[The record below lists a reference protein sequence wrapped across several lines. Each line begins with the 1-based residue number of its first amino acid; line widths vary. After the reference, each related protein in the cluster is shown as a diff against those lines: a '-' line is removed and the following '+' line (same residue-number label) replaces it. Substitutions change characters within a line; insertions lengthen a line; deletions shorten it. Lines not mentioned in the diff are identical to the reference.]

1 MALSG
6 WTWKGISV
14 PLIYLPEDRYL
25 DPDNRDVALRLYH
38 HVRDLPLICPHGH
51 VDPLLFADP
60 DYRFGSPSELF
71 ITPDHY
77 VFRMLRSQGIA
88 LEDLGI
94 PRVDGGPVE
103 TDTRVIWQ
111 RFADHYHLFRGTPT
125 GSWLDYSFHFVF
137 GVNEKLT
144 GASAQAIHDQIA
156 ACLQRP
162 EFRPRA
168 LYEQFN
174 VEVLT
179 TTDAATDPLLQHLT
193 IRESGWSGRI
203 LPTFRPDTVVNLDT
217 PGWRSHVEELAEQSG
232 IDITSYDR
240 YLQAL
245 EQRRLFFRET
255 GATASDHAAL
265 TAYTES
271 LGQREAESLFQRALR
286 GEASAEDA
294 RRFTGHMLIEM
305 ARMSVEDG
313 LVMQLHVGSLRNHDP
328 ALHANFGTDKG
339 ADIPVASE
347 WTRNLR
353 PLLTR
358 FGSHPRFSLIL
369 FTLDESGYGR
379 EMAPLAGYYPAV
391 KLGPPWWFFDSV
403 NGMARFFDLVM
414 ETAGIYN
421 TVGFND
427 DTRAFMSI
435 PARHDV
441 WRRTAVNWIAGLH
454 RRGFIDMQDAEDMA
468 QELAVGLARRA
479 YRFAS

>member
-1 MALSG
+1 MP
-6 WTWKGISV
+6 
-14 PLIYLPEDRYL
+14 PLYLPEDRYL
-25 DPDNRDVALRLYH
+25 DPANRDVALRLYH
-38 HVRDLPLICPHGH
+38 QVRDLPLICPHGH

-88 LEDLGI
+88 LEELGI

-103 TDTRVIWQ
+103 SDPRVIWQ

-125 GSWLDYSFHFVF
+125 GGWLDYSFHFVF
-137 GVNEKLT
+137 GVEEKLT
-144 GASAQAIHDQIA
+144 GASAQAIYDQIA
-156 ACLQRP
+156 ACLGRP

-179 TTDAATDPLLQHLT
+179 TTDAATDPLLQHEA
-193 IRESGWSGRI
+193 IRRSGWSGRI

-217 PGWRSHVEELAEQSG
+217 PGWRGHVGHLAEQSG

-245 EQRRLFFRET
+245 EQRRGFFGQM
-255 GATASDHAAL
+255 GATATDHAAL
-265 TAYTES
+265 TAYTEP
-271 LGQREAESLFQRALR
+271 LGQREAESLFQSALR
-286 GEASAEDA
+286 GEASAGDA

-328 ALHANFGTDKG
+328 ALQAGFGTDKG

-353 PLLTR
+353 PLLTS

-403 NGMARFFDLVM
+403 NGMARYFDLVM

-427 DTRAFMSI
+427 DTRAFTSI

-454 RRGFIDMQDAEDMA
+454 KRGFIDMQDAEDMA
-468 QELAVGLARRA
+468 QEMAVGLARRA
-479 YRFAS
+479 YRFAT

>member
-1 MALSG
+1 MPP
-6 WTWKGISV
+6 IF
-14 PLIYLPEDRYL
+14 LPEDRYL
-25 DPDNRDVALRLYH
+25 EPANRDVALRLYH
-38 HVRDLPLICPHGH
+38 QVRDLPLICPHGH

-60 DYRFGSPSELF
+60 DYRFGSPGELF

-77 VFRMLRSQGIA
+77 VFRMLHSQGIA
-88 LEDLGI
+88 LESLGI
-94 PRVDGGPVE
+94 PRVDGGAVE
-103 TDTRVIWQ
+103 TDERKIWQ
-111 RFADHYHLFRGTPT
+111 LFADHYHLFRGTPT

-137 GVNEKLT
+137 GVEEKLT
-144 GASAQAIHDQIA
+144 SSSARAIHDQIA
-156 ACLQRP
+156 ACLQQP

-168 LYEQFN
+168 LFERFN

-179 TTDAATDPLLQHLT
+179 TTDAATDPLQQHMA
-193 IRESGWSGRI
+193 IRESGWQGRI

-217 PGWRSHVEELAEQSG
+217 PDWRAHVDQLGEQSG
-232 IDITSYDR
+232 IDIVSYR
-240 YLQAL
+240 QYVRAL
-245 EQRRLFFRET
+245 EQRRRFFREM
-255 GATASDHAAL
+255 GATATDHAAL
-265 TAYTES
+265 TAYTETM
-271 LGQREAESLFQRALR
+271 GQREAESLFDRALR
-286 GEASAEDA
+286 GNASAEDA
-294 RRFTGHMLIEM
+294 RRFTGHMLVEM

-328 ALHANFGTDKG
+328 DLHARFGRDMG
-339 ADIPVASE
+339 ADIPIASE

-353 PLLTR
+353 PLLTKY
-358 FGSHPRFSLIL
+358 GSHPRFSLIL

-403 NGMARFFDLVM
+403 NGIARFFDLVM

-427 DTRAFMSI
+427 DTRAFTSI

-468 QELAVGLARRA
+468 QEMAVGLARRG
-479 YRFAS
+479 YRFDS

>member
-1 MALSG
+1 MPP
-6 WTWKGISV
+6 IF
-14 PLIYLPEDRYL
+14 LPEDRYL
-25 DPDNRDVALRLYH
+25 DPAHRDLALRLYH
-38 HVRDLPLICPHGH
+38 QVKDLPLVCPHGH
-51 VDPLLFADP
+51 VDPALFADA
-60 DYRFGSPSELF
+60 DYRFGSPAELF
-71 ITPDHY
+71 IIPDHY

-88 LEDLGI
+88 LEALGI

-103 TDTRVIWQ
+103 QDPRVIWQ
-111 RFADHYHLFRGTPT
+111 LFADNYHLFRGTPT
-125 GSWLDYSFHFVF
+125 GSWIDYSLHFVF
-137 GVNEKLT
+137 GVQEKLT
-144 GASAQAIHDQIA
+144 RASAMAIYDHVAD
-156 ACLQRP
+156 CLRRP

-168 LYEQFN
+168 LYERFN

-179 TTDAATDPLLQHLT
+179 TTDAATDPLLQHQA
-193 IRESGWSGRI
+193 IRASGWRGRI
-203 LPTFRPDTVVNLDT
+203 LPTFRPDTVINLDT
-217 PGWRSHVEELAEQSG
+217 PGWRDHVDLLGERSG
-232 IDITSYDR
+232 IDVTSYPR
-240 YLQAL
+240 YIQAL
-245 EQRRLFFRET
+245 EERRRFFRET
-255 GATASDHAAL
+255 GATATDHAAL
-265 TAYTES
+265 TAYTNE
-271 LGQREAESLFQRALR
+271 LGQRELESLFERALR
-286 GEASAEDA
+286 GAATAEDA

-328 ALHANFGTDKG
+328 ALEAGFGRDKG

-358 FGSHPRFSLIL
+358 FGSHPRYSLIL

-403 NGMARFFDLVM
+403 NGMARFLDLVM
-414 ETAGIYN
+414 ETAGLYN

-427 DTRAFMSI
+427 DTRAFTSI

-454 RRGFIDMQDAEDMA
+454 KRGFIDMQDAEDMT
-468 QELAVGLARRA
+468 QEMAVGLARRA
-479 YRFAS
+479 YRFDS

>member
-1 MALSG
+1 MPPLS
-6 WTWKGISV
+6 
-14 PLIYLPEDRYL
+14 LPEDRYF
-25 DPDNRDVALRLYH
+25 DPANREVALRLYH
-38 HVRDLPLICPHGH
+38 QVKDLPLICPHGH

-88 LEDLGI
+88 LEELGI

-103 TDTRVIWQ
+103 TDQRKIWQ
-111 RFADHYHLFRGTPT
+111 LFADHYHLFRGTPT

-137 GVNEKLT
+137 GVEEKLT
-144 GASAQAIHDQIA
+144 GASAQAIYDQIA
-156 ACLQRP
+156 DCLQRP

-168 LYEQFN
+168 LYEQFH

-179 TTDAATDPLLQHLT
+179 TTDAATDPLLQHMA
-193 IRESGWSGRI
+193 IRKSGWSGRI

-217 PGWRSHVEELAEQSG
+217 PGWRGHVEQLADQSG
-232 IDITSYDR
+232 VDITSYAR
-240 YLQAL
+240 YVQAL

-255 GATASDHAAL
+255 GATASDHAAV

-271 LGQREAESLFQRALR
+271 LGQREAESLFQGALR
-286 GEASAEDA
+286 GEANAEDA

-328 ALHANFGTDKG
+328 ALQAGFGTDKG

-358 FGSHPRFSLIL
+358 FGSHPRYSLIL

-403 NGMARFFDLVM
+403 NGMARYFDLVM

-427 DTRAFMSI
+427 DTRAFTSI

-441 WRRTAVNWIAGLH
+441 WRRTAVNWIAGLY

-468 QELAVGLARRA
+468 QEMAVGLARRA